1 MCAYMGGTPLLW
13 FITDPSRPLSCTS
26 LLVFSF
32 LSQNEAERLT
42 RLCFPQMSQS
52 NMYKLAHLL
61 NLTIAA
67 LIACEPD
74 TEKRGRMA
82 LEAMDGNRLRMF
94 TDKEV
99 RRFAVSGD
107 EGKAIRTSIVA
118 AFIYTINKNEY
129 LSVSGGADKISYD
142 RLIQLC
148 AVR

>member
-1 MCAYMGGTPLLW
+1 
-13 FITDPSRPLSCTS
+13 
-26 LLVFSF
+26 
-32 LSQNEAERLT
+32 
-42 RLCFPQMSQS
+42 
-52 NMYKLAHLL
+52 MYKLAHLL

-118 AFIYTINKNEY
+118 AFLYTINGAVST
-129 LSVSGGADKISYD
+129 LSVSGGNDKTSYD

>member
-1 MCAYMGGTPLLW
+1 
-13 FITDPSRPLSCTS
+13 
-26 LLVFSF
+26 
-32 LSQNEAERLT
+32 
-42 RLCFPQMSQS
+42 
-52 NMYKLAHLL
+52 MYKLAHLL

-74 TEKRGRMA
+74 KEKRGRMA

-94 TDKEV
+94 SDKEV
-99 RRFAVSGD
+99 MRFVVSGD

-118 AFIYTINKNEY
+118 AFIHTTNPNKH
-129 LSVSGGADKISYD
+129 LSVSGGQGKTSYD